1 MKIVLQKFI
10 ASTGHCS
17 RRQAEELI
25 RNGLVRVGSKK
36 AELGM
41 FVEENDKI
49 YIDNELINVPADKIY
64 LKLNKPVGYTC
75 TNRRFAGEQSVIDLV
90 ETDER
95 LFVVGRLDKTSR
107 GLVILTNDGDWAH
120 KLSHPKFCHEK
131 EYLVIVAGDAVS
143 GVDAEIVMRKLK
155 KGIDIGDG
163 DGTVAVKKIDYLG
176 NNEFRIILGEGK
188 KRQIRRMMRAAGLE
202 VRDLLRVRIGDIELG
217 KLSEGKAENID
228 KKLILS

>member
-10 ASTGHCS
+10 ASTGYCS

-25 RNGLVRVGSKK
+25 RGGVVRVGDKK

-41 FVEENDKI
+41 FVDENDKV
-49 YIDNELINVPADKIY
+49 YIDNELIAAPESKIY

-75 TNRRFAGEQSVIDLV
+75 TNRRFAGEKSVLDLV
-90 ETDER
+90 TSSER
-95 LFVVGRLDKTSR
+95 VFVVGRLDKTSR
-107 GLVILTNDGDWAH
+107 GLVILTNDGDWAFEM
-120 KLSHPKFCHEK
+120 SHPKFGHEK
-131 EYLVIVAGDAVS
+131 EYLVIVAGDELS

-163 DGTVAVKKIDYLG
+163 DGKVSVKKIDYLG
-176 NNEFRIILGEGK
+176 NNEFKIILGEGK

-202 VRDLLRVRIGDIELG
+202 VRDLLRVRIGEFLLG
-217 KLSEGKAENID
+217 SLAEGKTENID
-228 KKLILS
+228 KKLILV